1 MGKNKGMKT
10 IHVWYGAALLL
21 FGSLVSCMGTVGNSS
36 MRGGEVIGASAVAWN
51 EPAPY
56 GMVLVKRGSVKM
68 GPDKQDSLWG
78 TIVPSREISV
88 ESFWMD
94 DTEVTVAEYK
104 QFVNWVRDSIIR
116 ERLADPAYGGNELY
130 KIEEDRE
137 GNPIKP
143 YLNWSKPI
151 PWKRATEDEQM
162 AIESVYKHH
171 PIDGTLMLDA
181 GQMNYY
187 YEIYD
192 YTEAAKRHNRLNP
205 AERVKNTDIQV
216 NPEEVIMITKDTAYI
231 DDEGRIVNRT
241 ITRPLSSEWDFLNSY
256 IVNVYPDTTCWV
268 NDFPNANNEQYMR
281 LYFNHPSYNEHPVVG
296 VSWEQAN
303 AFCAWRT
310 NYLLAGL
317 RGQAKYIQRYR
328 LPTEAE
334 WEFAARGRED
344 NKYPWKESEE
354 TKDDRGCYNA
364 NYKPGKGNYTKDGNL
379 ISTRVGAYTPNSNGL
394 YDMAGNVAEWT
405 STAYTESGVLQASDI
420 NPDIQYNAAPDD
432 PYAMKKK
439 VVRGGSWKD
448 VNAFIR
454 SDARTAEYQNEQRS
468 YVGFRCV
475 RTQVGYNKK
484 GK

>member
-1 MGKNKGMKT
+1 MKKKKGMRM
-10 IHVWYGAALLL
+10 IHAWCGATLLVA
-21 FGSLVSCMGTVGNSS
+21 GSLLSCISTKGS
-36 MRGGEVIGASAVAWN
+36 MSNGGELTGVSTGMVWN

-78 TIVPSREISV
+78 SPVPTREISV

-94 DTEVTVAEYK
+94 ETEVTVAEYR
-104 QFVNWVRDSIIR
+104 QFLYWVRDSIIR

-151 PWKRATEDEQM
+151 PWKRATEDEEM
-162 AIESVYKHH
+162 AIQSVYKRH

-181 GQMNYY
+181 SQMNYY
-187 YEIYD
+187 YEVYD
-192 YTEAAKRHNRLNP
+192 YTEAAKRRNRLNP
-205 AERVKNTDIQV
+205 SERTKNTDIKV
-216 NPEEVIMITKDTAYI
+216 DPEEVVMITKDTAYI
-231 DDEGRIVNRT
+231 DDEGRIVNTT

-268 NDFPNANNEQYMR
+268 NDFPKANNEQYMR
-281 LYFNHPSYNEHPVVG
+281 MYFNHPAYNNHPIVG

-317 RGQAKYIQRYR
+317 HGQARYIQRYR

-344 NKYPWKESEE
+344 NHFPWKSDD

-364 NYKPGKGNYTKDGNL
+364 NYKPGKGDYTKDGNL
-379 ISTRVGAYTPNSNGL
+379 ITTRAGNYKPNSNGL
-394 YDMAGNVAEWT
+394 YDMAGNVSEWT
-405 STAYTESGVLQASDI
+405 SEAYTESGVLQASDI
-420 NPDIQYNAAPDD
+420 NPDVQYNAAQDD
-432 PYAMKKK
+432 PYKLKKK

-454 SDARTAEYQNEQRS
+454 SDARTWEYQNEQRS
-468 YVGFRCV
+468 YIGFRCV
-475 RTQVGYNKK
+475 RTQVGT
-484 GK
+484 GKSK

>member
-1 MGKNKGMKT
+1 MGLAYLAP
-10 IHVWYGAALLL
+10 IGAQNLFVINTALTAPLGIALVTAGIVAFFDISLALACFWGIGLVIEHSLLLQKALLGGGGL
-21 FGSLVSCMGTVGNSS
+21 ILIYLAWQLLHAQVQTDTSAYSQPTLWQTATLAFTVTWFNPQ
-36 MRGGEVIGASAVAWN
+36 AV
-51 EPAPY
+51 
-56 GMVLVKRGSVKM
+56 
-68 GPDKQDSLWG
+68 
-78 TIVPSREISV
+78 
-88 ESFWMD
+88 
-94 DTEVTVAEYK
+94 
-104 QFVNWVRDSIIR
+104 
-116 ERLADPAYGGNELY
+116 
-130 KIEEDRE
+130 
-137 GNPIKP
+137 
-143 YLNWSKPI
+143 
-151 PWKRATEDEQM
+151 
-162 AIESVYKHH
+162 
-171 PIDGTLMLDA
+171 IDGTLMLDA